1 MTSPHLDES
10 SFERIFSAVMLV
22 AFWAAFTTLAA
33 GLLLWLAFPASDAGV
48 VCLSAGLIGL
58 LAMPLLRLAWAMAT
72 AIAQRD
78 WVMLAATV
86 TVLAILT
93 ALTLRDAAA
102 GTPPG

>member
-1 MTSPHLDES
+1 MAPRLDES
-10 SFERIFSAVMLV
+10 SFERILAAVMLV

-33 GLLLWLAFPASDAGV
+33 GLLLWLAFPASDAGA

-58 LAMPLLRLAWAMAT
+58 LAMPLLRLVWAMAT

-78 WVMLAATV
+78 WLMLGATL

-102 GTPPG
+102 H

>member
-1 MTSPHLDES
+1 MPPHLEES
-10 SFERIFSAVMLV
+10 SFERIVAAVMLV

-33 GLLLWLAFPASDAGV
+33 GLLLWLTFPASDAGP
-48 VCLSAGLIGL
+48 VCLSAGLLGL
-58 LAMPLLRLAWAMAT
+58 LTLPLLRLVWAMAA

-78 WVMLAATV
+78 WLMLAATV

-102 GTPPG
+102 H